1 MAFEKIESFQ
11 TMNRLYIF
19 FTLLVI
25 LAACTGDKPYNESAD
40 AKADIKHALI
50 EAKEGN
56 LPVILIFGA
65 NWCEECRALSATIKT
80 GKNAAQITKEFKVVK
95 VDVGNFD
102 HNLDIA
108 KSYGNPIAG
117 GIPGATVLSSDNTVI
132 YVTKR
137 GELSAAR
144 SQGEDGIY
152 NFLKEVSKT
161 PKPS

>member
-1 MAFEKIESFQ
+1 MIEK
-11 TMNRLYIF
+11 LYI
-19 FTLLVI
+19 LLA
-25 LAACTGDKPYNESAD
+25 LLTGLSACSGDKPYNESAD

-50 EAKEGN
+50 EAKAEN

-65 NWCEECRALSATIKT
+65 NWCEECRALNATIKT

-117 GIPGATVLSSDNTVI
+117 GIPGATVLSPDNTVI
-132 YVTKR
+132 YITKL

-152 NFLKEVSKT
+152 NFLNQVSKKI
-161 PKPS
+161 KPST

>member
-1 MAFEKIESFQ
+1 MIEK
-11 TMNRLYIF
+11 LYI
-19 FTLLVI
+19 LLA
-25 LAACTGDKPYNESAD
+25 LLTGLSACSGDKPYNESAD

-50 EAKEGN
+50 EAKAEN

-65 NWCEECRALSATIKT
+65 NWCEECRALNATIKT

-117 GIPGATVLSSDNTVI
+117 GIPGATVLSPDNTVI
-132 YVTKR
+132 YITKR
-137 GELSAAR
+137 GELSAER

-152 NFLKEVSKT
+152 NFLNQVSKKI
-161 PKPS
+161 KPST

>member
-1 MAFEKIESFQ
+1 MIEK
-11 TMNRLYIF
+11 LYI
-19 FTLLVI
+19 LLA
-25 LAACTGDKPYNESAD
+25 LLTGLSACSGDKPYNESAD

-50 EAKEGN
+50 EAKAEN

-65 NWCEECRALSATIKT
+65 NWCEECRALNATIKT

-117 GIPGATVLSSDNTVI
+117 GIPGATVLSPDNTVI
-132 YVTKR
+132 YITKR

-152 NFLKEVSKT
+152 NFLNQVSKKI
-161 PKPS
+161 KPST